1 MKRKNKQQNSQGIQN
16 IKKPRPEGLQSAQST
31 SRKDQNWKKP
41 QIIDMD
47 AQYHLS
53 QQSQL
58 PFMQPFGQNGLS
70 FGTALLPSFAT
81 FFTLGIT
88 HRRPSYNLFRSTS
101 TRLHTQG
108 RSCPKSGRGAVENYQ
123 VIPDKLC
130 AFVSFVE
137 PSAVQVFYHELMCK
151 GLKVKEVE
159 LKREPHDV
167 GELDKT
173 ILEQKWTGQMI
184 KYGAMEG
191 VRMIKEK
198 QCAFVDDLSIAS
210 AVQCISELSYA
221 KDWKSNP
228 VRFSKDPCVGH
239 SLNAAKA
246 EFNRSPTFGFDPLG
260 HSLVASLDL
269 KAPVNGGMVLCT
281 IYIGHL
287 PPGTAY
293 EDICNVV
300 RGSHVLKVKLMPEK
314 HIAFVSFVDESAA
327 ALAVNLGKTQGM
339 IIKHRKV
346 KVGWGK
352 PSAIPDEIAQAIEK
366 DATRNVYVGGMS
378 DEVTD
383 EKLRNDFEGIESA
396 VAAVAGIQSKI
407 KEYRSLHVNYG
418 KDQCAH
424 PPRMKEN
431 VDHEKSKVKAKPENE
446 EIKESEREA
455 KEEDEMKIANEER
468 GEKSNKI
475 RQ

>member
-1 MKRKNKQQNSQGIQN
+1 
-16 IKKPRPEGLQSAQST
+16 
-31 SRKDQNWKKP
+31 
-41 QIIDMD
+41 
-47 AQYHLS
+47 
-53 QQSQL
+53 
-58 PFMQPFGQNGLS
+58 MQPFGQNGLS
-70 FGTALLPSFAT
+70 FGTTLPIYCPLLPLYSPLALPMT
-81 FFTLGIT
+81 EGHRTIYLGGL
-88 HRRPSYNLFRSTS
+88 PLGST
-101 TRLHTQG
+101 
-108 RSCPKSGRGAVENYQ
+108 PKDVLSQIRVGAVENYQ

-137 PSAVQVFYHELMCK
+137 PSAAQVFYHELMCK

-159 LKREPHDV
+159 LKYGWGKSKAMSAALKLQIQTGATRSVYV
-167 GELDKT
+167 GKLDKS
-173 ILEQKWTGQMI
+173 ILEQNITGQMV
-184 KYGAMEG
+184 KYGAIEG

-198 QCAFVDDLSIAS
+198 QCAFVDYLSIAS
-210 AVQCISELSYA
+210 AVHCVSELPYA
-221 KDWKSNP
+221 KNWKSNP

-246 EFNRSPTFGFDPLG
+246 EFNPPPTFGFDPLG

-269 KAPVNGGMVLCT
+269 KAPVNGGMVLRT

-287 PPGTAY
+287 PSGTTY

-300 RGSHVLKVKLMPEK
+300 RGSNVLQVKLMPEK

-339 IIKHRKV
+339 VIKHRKV

-366 DATRNVYVGGMS
+366 GATRNVYVGGIG

-383 EKLRNDFEGIESA
+383 EKLRNDFEGFGEIERMNRVKEKKCAFVNFTSIESA

-407 KEYRSLHVNYG
+407 KEYRSLRVNYG
-418 KDQCAH
+418 KDRCAH

-431 VDHEKSKVKAKPENE
+431 VDHQKSSVEAKPENE
-446 EIKESEREA
+446 EIKESEKEA
-455 KEEDEMKIANEER
+455 KEVDETKVANEER
-468 GEKSNKI
+468 GEKVIKSDSEMKSVNVSK
-475 RQ
+475 

>member
-16 IKKPRPEGLQSAQST
+16 IEKPRPEELQNVQST
-31 SRKDQNWKKP
+31 SRKDPNWNKP
-41 QIIDMD
+41 QIMQGQYKDMY
-47 AQYHLS
+47 APYPLS

-58 PFMQPFGQNGLS
+58 PLMQPFGQNGLS
-70 FGTALLPSFAT
+70 FNGLL
-81 FFTLGIT
+81 LG
-88 HRRPSYNLFRSTS
+88 ST
-101 TRLHTQG
+101 
-108 RSCPKSGRGAVENYQ
+108 PKDVLSQIRAGAVENYQ
-123 VIPDKLC
+123 GWGEPKAMSAALKLQIQTG
-130 AFVSFVE
+130 ATRSV
-137 PSAVQVFYHELMCK
+137 Y
-151 GLKVKEVE
+151 
-159 LKREPHDV
+159 V

-173 ILEQKWTGQMI
+173 ILEQKLTGQMV

-198 QCAFVDDLSIAS
+198 ECAFVDYLSIAS
-210 AVQCISELSYA
+210 AVHCVSELSYA

-246 EFNRSPTFGFDPLG
+246 EFNPPPTFGFDPLG

-269 KAPVNGGMVLCT
+269 KAPVNGGMVPRT
-281 IYIGHL
+281 IYIAHL
-287 PPGTAY
+287 PPGTTY
-293 EDICNVV
+293 EDICDVV
-300 RGSHVLKVKLMPEK
+300 RGSHVLKVKLMSEK

-327 ALAVNLGKTQGM
+327 ALAVNLDKTQGM

-346 KVGWGK
+346 KVRWSK

-366 DATRNVYVGGMS
+366 GATRNVYVGGMG

-383 EKLRNDFEGIESA
+383 EKLRNDFEGFGEIERMNRVKGKKCVFVNFTSIKS
-396 VAAVAGIQSKI
+396 AVAGIQSKI
-407 KEYRSLHVNYG
+407 KEYRSLRVTYG
-418 KDQCAH
+418 KDRCAH

-431 VDHEKSKVKAKPENE
+431 VDHEKSKVESKPENE

-468 GEKSNKI
+468 GEKKEQNQTVK
-475 RQ
+475 